1 MLLGAD
7 LTRSLA
13 GGAALRRHLAPAP
26 AHRARSRDG
35 EATLT
40 ERDRPAAPALGTR
53 RERRTGRASRAVAR
67 RADIRQRED
76 HGNLPA
82 ERRHP
87 ERDRDGGLDF
97 FLFFISAGPGTAP
110 AEDRREQIPET
121 AERAQVGD
129 VEVDVSGARRRPAS
143 PSPRSCRPRERPIAP
158 QLIVLLALLGI
169 AQHVVRFVDLL
180 EALGG
185 LWVVGVAVRMV
196 LLREPA
202 KRLLYF
208 VGGRR
213 LRYAQRLVIVFR
225 GGHQPASPDHFNTT
239 TRAGRINA
247 PPIW

>member
-1 MLLGAD
+1 MLLGPD

-26 AHRARSRDG
+26 AYRARPRDG

-53 RERRTGRASRAVAR
+53 RERRTGRASRTVAR
-67 RADIRQRED
+67 RANIRKRED

-82 ERRHP
+82 ERRDP

-97 FLFFISAGPGTAP
+97 FLFFIGAGPGTAP

-129 VEVDVSGARRRPAS
+129 VEVDVSGAWSRPAS
-143 PSPRSCRPRERPIAP
+143 TRACRPRERPIAP

-180 EALGG
+180 EAFGG
-185 LWVVGVAVRMV
+185 LWVVRVAVRMV

-225 GGHQPASPDHFNTT
+225 GRHQPASPDHFSTT